1 MINIG
6 TFGRQRFGWPA
17 IFRVHRCTETPPGL
31 ANCWECVFPSLTKPS
46 RGREN
51 SSTKLIPLP
60 PPGTGRSSPLPENP
74 KSHKFGKLLDPL
86 PRFPSWKRSEEG
98 WRIFLRPRYA
108 RPRCSPARRLAGGGE
123 GGWDYPA
130 ELIFIL
136 ENSAPPRERKSFLN
150 RTPSTFIPRL
160 LVNSSKNSITIFRH
174 EYFPR
179 PGQISSHGWKLDE
192 WTETIFF
199 DTISYFCWIKL
210 SYLVT
215 FRENEVIIYTH
226 IPFFNILNHDF
237 SWQSFQLLSSKE
249 GKKKKRRKN

>member
-1 MINIG
+1 MCLPFPHKALSRSRKWLDQVN
-6 TFGRQRFGWPA
+6 PS
-17 IFRVHRCTETPPGL
+17 PP
-31 ANCWECVFPSLTKPS
+31 
-46 RGREN
+46 
-51 SSTKLIPLP
+51 SSA
-60 PPGTGRSSPLPENP
+60 GTGRSSPLPENP

-108 RPRCSPARRLAGGGE
+108 RPRCSPAPRLAGGGE

-130 ELIFIL
+130 ELTFIL

-249 GKKKKRRKN
+249 GKRKKKKEKLMQNSRKEGNCVEIAFCFGCLKEGRSNERVK